1 MLTACDLLSRG
12 LPEVVAAE
20 LDRAKWL
27 RLSRSVTVGTAHPAP
42 AGTSMFTVSIRG
54 ARTMTLNFSAR
65 TAETVGGGGQVE
77 VFFDEARNRLAA
89 TVSNEHFGANPPGIT
104 VRYHHTVATFLP
116 RHRHVTTTSPPVVC
130 MRVSLSMPRRRVCC
144 GRLHGLDVSTSASCC

>member
-77 VFFDEARNRLAA
+77 VYFDEARNRLAA
-89 TVSNEHFGANPPGIT
+89 TVSTDHFGANAVSVT
-104 VRYHHTVATFLP
+104 VRYRHFIVTLMPHYRRATAAS
-116 RHRHVTTTSPPVVC
+116 SPLV
-130 MRVSLSMPRRRVCC
+130 
-144 GRLHGLDVSTSASCC
+144 